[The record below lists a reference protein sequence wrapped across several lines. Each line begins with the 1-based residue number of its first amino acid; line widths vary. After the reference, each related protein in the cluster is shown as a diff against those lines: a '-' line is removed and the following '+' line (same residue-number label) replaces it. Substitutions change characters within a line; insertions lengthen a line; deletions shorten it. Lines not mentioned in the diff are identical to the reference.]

1 MYVEVR
7 GQKTYAATGGKQYDP
22 SLPTVMFV
30 HGSGLDHR
38 SWALQTRWFA
48 YNGYAVLA
56 PDLPGHSL
64 SAGEALDSIEAM
76 GAWLA
81 DFIRA
86 AGAGSVHAVG
96 HSQGFLEV
104 LELADQAPELLKSI
118 TGIGTAGAIPVNPAL
133 IEAAREDAGK
143 AAEMLLMWGFGPDAQ
158 FGISAVPG
166 MQPIA
171 IGRQIMS
178 ANPLYEDLVACA
190 NYTRGSEVAARIE
203 LPAQL
208 ILARKDRLT
217 PVKAGMAT
225 AEELGAKVT
234 VIERYGHMLP
244 IEAPLQT
251 LHELREL
258 IGRQE
263 AAATRAAS

>member
-1 MYVEVR
+1 MYIDVR
-7 GQKTYAATGGKQYDP
+7 GKKAYAATGGKEFDP
-22 SLPTVMFV
+22 TLPTVMFV

-48 YNGYAVLA
+48 YNGYSVLA

-64 SAGEALDSIEAM
+64 SEGDALESIEEM

-86 AGAGSVHAVG
+86 AGVDSVHAVG
-96 HSQGFLEV
+96 HSQGFLDL
-104 LELADQAPELLKSI
+104 LETARLSPELLKSI
-118 TGIGTAGAIPVNPAL
+118 TGVGTAGAIPVNPAL
-133 IEAAREDAGK
+133 IDAARNSAGD

-158 FGISAVPG
+158 YGISAVPG

-171 IGRQIMS
+171 IGRQIMAS
-178 ANPLYEDLVACA
+178 NPLYEDLVACA
-190 NYTRGSEVAARIE
+190 SYENGSAVAQSIE
-203 LPAQL
+203 IPAQL

-217 PVKAGMAT
+217 PVKAGMAF
-225 AEELGAKVT
+225 AEELNARVS

-244 IEAPLQT
+244 IEAPRQT
-251 LHELREL
+251 LQKLREL
-258 IGRQE
+258 IGGLEKAAQE
-263 AAATRAAS
+263 KG

>member
-1 MYVEVR
+1 MYIEVR
-7 GQKTYAATGGKQYDP
+7 GEQAYAATGGKEFDR
-22 SLPTVMFV
+22 SLPSVMFV

-48 YNGYAVLA
+48 YNGYSVLA

-64 SAGEALDSIEAM
+64 SAGSPLESIEEM

-86 AGAGSVHAVG
+86 VGVDSVHAVG
-96 HSQGFLEV
+96 HSQGFLDV
-104 LELADQAPELLKSI
+104 LELARQAPELLKSI

-133 IEAAREDAGK
+133 IEAASNSAGK

-158 FGISAVPG
+158 YGISAVPG

-171 IGRQIMS
+171 IGRQIMAS
-178 ANPLYEDLVACA
+178 NPLYEDLVACG
-190 NYTRGSEVAARIE
+190 NYENGSAVAKTIKV
-203 LPAQL
+203 PSQL

-217 PVKAGMAT
+217 PVKAGMAF
-225 AEELGAKVT
+225 AQELNARVS

-244 IEAPLQT
+244 IEAPRQT
-251 LHELREL
+251 LQKLREL
-258 IGRQE
+258 IGGLEQPGRE
-263 AAATRAAS
+263 TR

>member
-1 MYVEVR
+1 MFIEVR
-7 GQKTYAATGGKQYDP
+7 GQQTYAATGGKEFDP

-48 YNGYAVLA
+48 YHGYSVLA

-64 SAGEALDSIEAM
+64 SQGEPLETIEDM

-81 DFIRA
+81 DFLRA
-86 AGAGSVHAVG
+86 TGVESVHAIG
-96 HSQGFLEV
+96 HSQGFLDV
-104 LELADQAPELLKSI
+104 LELANQAPDLLKSI
-118 TGIGTAGAIPVNPAL
+118 TGVGTAGEIPVNPTL
-133 IEAAREDAGK
+133 IEASAKSAGQ

-171 IGRQIMS
+171 IGRQIMAS
-178 ANPLYEDLVACA
+178 NPLYEDLVACA
-190 NYTRGSEVAARIE
+190 NYTNGAEVAKSISV
-203 LPAQL
+203 PAQMV
-208 ILARKDRLT
+208 LARKDRLT
-217 PVKAGMAT
+217 PVKAGMAF
-225 AEELGAKVT
+225 AELLNANVT

-244 IEAPLQT
+244 IEAPKQT
-251 LHELREL
+251 LHKLREL
-258 IGRQE
+258 IGSMETITGQL
-263 AAATRAAS
+263 

>member
-1 MYVEVR
+1 MYIDVR
-7 GQKTYAATGGKQYDP
+7 GQKTYAATGGKEFDP

-48 YNGYAVLA
+48 YNGYSVLA

-64 SAGEALDSIEAM
+64 SQGDALLTIEDM

-81 DFIRA
+81 EFIRA
-86 AGAGSVHAVG
+86 SGASKVHAVG

-104 LELADQAPELLKSI
+104 LELARLAPELLKSI
-118 TGIGTAGAIPVNPAL
+118 TGVGTAGAIPVNPAL
-133 IEAAREDAGK
+133 IEAAASHAGA

-158 FGISAVPG
+158 YGISAVPG

-171 IGRQIMS
+171 IGRQIM
-178 ANPLYEDLVACA
+178 ARNPLHADLVACA
-190 NYTRGSEVAARIE
+190 AYHNGSAVAKTIDV
-203 LPAQL
+203 PAQL
-208 ILARKDRLT
+208 ILARKDKLT
-217 PVKAGMAT
+217 PLKAGLAF
-225 AEELGAKVT
+225 AEELDARVS

-244 IEAPLQT
+244 IEAPRQT
-251 LHELREL
+251 LQKLREL
-258 IGRQE
+258 IGSLENQ
-263 AAATRAAS
+263 A

>member
-1 MYVEVR
+1 MYLEVR
-7 GQKTYAATGGKQYDP
+7 GQKTYAATGGKTFDP

-48 YNGYAVLA
+48 YNGYSVLA

-64 SAGEALDSIEAM
+64 SDGEALESIEEM

-81 DFIRA
+81 DFVRA
-86 AGAGSVHAVG
+86 SGARKLHAVG
-96 HSQGFLEV
+96 HSQGFLDV
-104 LELADQAPELLKSI
+104 LELALAAPDLLKSI

-133 IEAAREDAGK
+133 IDAAAKSAGD

-158 FGISAVPG
+158 YGISAVPG

-171 IGRQIMS
+171 IGRQIM
-178 ANPLYEDLVACA
+178 AKNPLHRDLVACA
-190 NYTRGSEVAARIE
+190 NYDNGSEVARRIE
-203 LPAQL
+203 IPSQM

-217 PVKAGMAT
+217 PLRAGLAF

-234 VIERYGHMLP
+234 VIERFGHMLP
-244 IEAPLQT
+244 IEAPRQT
-251 LHELREL
+251 LHALREL
-258 IGRQE
+258 IASLEQ
-263 AAATRAAS
+263 AA

>member
-1 MYVEVR
+1 MYIDVR
-7 GQKTYAATGGKQYDP
+7 GQKTYAATGGKEFDP
-22 SLPTVMFV
+22 GLPVVMFV

-64 SAGEALDSIEAM
+64 SAGEPLESIEEM

-86 AGAGSVHAVG
+86 SGAGKVHAIG

-104 LELADQAPELLKSI
+104 LELARQAPELLKSI
-118 TGIGTAGAIPVNPAL
+118 TGVGTAGAIPVNPAL
-133 IEAAREDAGK
+133 IDAAKNSAGDA
-143 AAEMLLMWGFGPDAQ
+143 ADMLLMWGFGPDAQ
-158 FGISAVPG
+158 YGISAVPG

-171 IGRQIMS
+171 IGRQIM
-178 ANPLYEDLVACA
+178 ACNPLHADLVACGA
-190 NYTRGSEVAARIE
+190 YINGSEVAKSIDV
-203 LPAQL
+203 PAQL

-217 PVKAGMAT
+217 PVKAGMAF
-225 AEELGAKVT
+225 AEELNARVT

-244 IEAPLQT
+244 IEAPRQT
-251 LHELREL
+251 LQKLREL
-258 IGRQE
+258 IGSLE
-263 AAATRAAS
+263 NAA